1 MSAMAESEPLTT
13 YLELRQ
19 STAEGDEG
27 AGLSHKAGGLFLL
40 HVLEI
45 AAHGE
50 PRGGVTIVHDA
61 GDHGARYVEVANAL
75 ARARWAVALPD
86 MRGHGRSEGA
96 RGHSAGVREVVRDLD
111 AVQQHLAYRLP
122 VAPKALVGVGLG
134 ALYALAYALEKPGQ
148 TAALV
153 LLGPR
158 WNPRFEVKRP
168 SGLLARLKKPDPTA
182 AGSAGN
188 DPELLFASAAA
199 KDAWR
204 NDTLAHDVITLRA
217 AEQALAIA
225 QHYGP
230 RLGEVGVPV
239 LVLHGADDRVS
250 AAADSRAKAGANVEV
265 RVLDRAGHGVL
276 HESSSAAVV
285 AQVRDWLAANVS

>member
-1 MSAMAESEPLTT
+1 MEGTEPLTT

-19 STAEGDEG
+19 STADGDEG

-50 PRGGVTIVHDA
+50 PRGGVTLVHDA
-61 GDHGARYVEVANAL
+61 GDHGARYVDVANAL

-122 VAPKALVGVGLG
+122 IAPKVLIGVGLG
-134 ALYALAYALEKPGQ
+134 ALYALAYTLEKPGQ

-153 LLGPR
+153 LIGPR
-158 WNPRFEVKRP
+158 WNPRFEVRKP
-168 SGLLARLKKPDPTA
+168 SGLLARLKKPDPTTP
-182 AGSAGN
+182 GSIGN
-188 DPELLFASAAA
+188 DPELLFAGAAA

-204 NDTLAHDVITLRA
+204 KDTLVHDVITLRA
-217 AEQALAIA
+217 AEQASEIA
-225 QHYGP
+225 ERYGP
-230 RLGEVGVPV
+230 RLGETRVPV

-250 AAADSRAKAGANVEV
+250 DPAASRAKAGPKVEV
-265 RVLDRAGHGVL
+265 RVLDQTGHGVL
-276 HESSSAAVV
+276 HENNSAAVT
-285 AQVRDWLAANVS
+285 AQMREWLDRQVV